1 MKSSGV
7 GTIVRIVA
15 ALSILF
21 LAILGVLLI
30 LDVIPRESFNDL
42 SIKLLSV
49 GGITAVTLIAI
60 SFVLRK

>member
-1 MKSSGV
+1 MKASGV

-49 GGITAVTLIAI
+49 GGITTVTLIAI